1 MKRHGLGFIAIML
14 VISLLTGC
22 SSDEDLTVATE
33 ITLSQ
38 DDFINKDYY
47 DIWDILETDGFTNID
62 TIALDDLSSAEAEQ
76 EGIVSKVTINGSDEY
91 KTGNVYMS
99 DAEIMIYY
107 HNIKMVCPPF
117 SFDERDETQLYD
129 SIKEQF
135 ESVGFTNIKCEPID
149 DLVFGWLTEDGE
161 IESVTIGGSEEFDEY
176 DSYAFDTE
184 VVITYH
190 TFPEEE
196 NDGEQDNKETESES
210 ETETEQ
216 NEILTV
222 ENCPELANILS
233 MKGELE
239 TAYKEFAE
247 KYEGRT
253 IAFEGRVD
261 YLTNHGD
268 YKTRYDV
275 LLSAGDYEPDHQIGP
290 SFKFEDVNT
299 YDMDLE
305 SDIFVGKNVY
315 IIAVVEEFDMN
326 SGLFYL
332 DPVSVSDR

>member
-1 MKRHGLGFIAIML
+1 MKRCGLGFIVIML
-14 VISLLTGC
+14 VISMLVGC
-22 SSDEDLTVATE
+22 GNDEEQVAATE
-33 ITLSQ
+33 VTLSQ
-38 DDFINKDYY
+38 DDFVNKDYY
-47 DIWDILETDGFTNID
+47 DIWDILEMDGFTNID
-62 TIALDDLSSAEAEQ
+62 TIALDDLYSAEEEQ
-76 EGIVSKVTINGSDEY
+76 EGLVSKVTINGSEEY

-129 SIKEQF
+129 NVKEQF
-135 ESVGFTNIKCEPID
+135 ESVGFTNIKCEPIY
-149 DLVFGWLTEDGE
+149 DLIFGWLTEDGE

-184 VVITYH
+184 VLITYH
-190 TFPEEE
+190 TFLEEE
-196 NDGEQDNKETESES
+196 NDSEQDNKETGAESEIV
-210 ETETEQ
+210 TEQ

-222 ENCPELANILS
+222 ENCSELANILS

-247 KYEGRT
+247 KYEGRI

-275 LLSAGDYEPDHQIGP
+275 LLSAGDYDPDHQIGP

-305 SDIFVGKNVY
+305 TDIYVGKNVY

-332 DPVSVSDR
+332 DPVSVSNR